1 MLREFMKEFRGLT
14 DLDRRAYLQ
23 AQMSGTDAGDL
34 ILFAGQNQSVEPA
47 AFCSLIIVQ
56 LSQLAF
62 PLA

>member
-47 AFCSLIIVQ
+47 AFCSLIIV
-56 LSQLAF
+56 
-62 PLA
+62 